1 MANKPRWEAKYEK
14 MLNQEPVSEKI
25 AKLKEEIENTKRNE
39 VGTFKTKEEYQD
51 ALREAKFKL
60 PEQEAQLQDY
70 ENYEKNKEKI
80 KNIYEYRKILENKLA
95 KLPKSK
101 KREIEDKNKELSENN
116 TKTQEISNKVDELL
130 AKINSGKLTSVE
142 RAATE
147 VELQNTLQAE
157 KLLKEKSSDLDNEI
171 KKLNIEENS
180 SNLDEVVAEREK
192 YERKIAKCN
201 LIAANLL
208 KGKDLEDIQI
218 KIEPSNKVFKQQKNT
233 KEQAQE
239 PEKQENATE
248 KQEKAPKEGELS
260 DPEIIDDEQE
270 NAKSNYP
277 AKLEDFATRHPRL
290 AKIAEFFKDGYN
302 NIKDKV
308 TKLFAKKDKN
318 EVVKGAEK
326 ETDKESKQEAKSKTE
341 PEIDEKDME
350 EVKEMM
356 NKAIKEVRD
365 NKNED
370 ELLKHI
376 ANDGHE
382 KTFRDHL
389 KVNKLIAANEY
400 AEKYG
405 GRYEKQDGAT
415 HKKDESE
422 QSR

>member
-25 AKLKEEIENTKRNE
+25 AKLKEEIENVKRNE
-39 VGTFKTKEEYQD
+39 VGTFKTKEEYQE

-80 KNIYEYRKILENKLA
+80 KNIYEYRKILESKLA
-95 KLPKSK
+95 KLPKSQ

-116 TKTQEISNKVDELL
+116 KKTQEISNKVDELL

-147 VELQNTLQAE
+147 VELQNTLQTE

-171 KKLNIEENS
+171 KKLNIEEKNA
-180 SNLDEVVAEREK
+180 NLDEVVEKREK

-218 KIEPSNKVFKQQKNT
+218 KIEPSNKVFKQQKTT
-233 KEQAQE
+233 KEQE
-239 PEKQENATE
+239 TE

-302 NIKDKV
+302 NIKDRI
-308 TKLFAKKDKN
+308 TKIFAKKDEN
-318 EVVKGAEK
+318 VVAQDASQKA
-326 ETDKESKQEAKSKTE
+326 DKEPEQEA
-341 PEIDEKDME
+341 EIDGNYME
-350 EVKEMM
+350 EVKQ
-356 NKAIKEVRD
+356 AIKEVRD
-365 NKNED
+365 NKSED

-382 KTFRDHL
+382 NVFKEHL
-389 KVNKLIAANEY
+389 KVNRLIAANEY

>member
-1 MANKPRWEAKYEK
+1 MANKPRWEKRYEE
-14 MLNQEPVSEKI
+14 LVAEEPVAEKI
-25 AKLKEEIENTKRNE
+25 EKIKEEIENVKRNE
-39 VGTFKTKEEYQD
+39 VGTFKTKEEYQE

-60 PEQEAQLQDY
+60 PEQEAQLQAY

-270 NAKSNYP
+270 NAKTNYP

-290 AKIAEFFKDGYN
+290 AKIAEFFKNGYN
-302 NIKDKV
+302 NIKDRI
-308 TKLFAKKDKN
+308 TKIFAKKDENIVAQDANTK
-318 EVVKGAEK
+318 A
-326 ETDKESKQEAKSKTE
+326 DKEPEQEADKQQE
-341 PEIDEKDME
+341 PEIDEKYME
-350 EVKEMM
+350 EVKQ
-356 NKAIKEVRD
+356 AIKEVRD

-389 KVNKLIAANEY
+389 KVNKLIATNEY

-405 GRYEKQDGAT
+405 GRYENQDGAT
-415 HKKDESE
+415 HKKDDEKG
-422 QSR
+422 R

>member
-25 AKLKEEIENTKRNE
+25 AKLKEKIENTKRNE
-39 VGTFKTKEEYQD
+39 VGTFKTKEEYQE

-80 KNIYEYRKILENKLA
+80 KNIYEYRKILESKLA
-95 KLPKSK
+95 KLPKSQ

-116 TKTQEISNKVDELL
+116 KKTQEISNKVDELL

-147 VELQNTLQAE
+147 VELQNTLQTE

-171 KKLNIEENS
+171 KKLNIEEKNA
-180 SNLDEVVAEREK
+180 NLDEVVEKREK

-218 KIEPSNKVFKQQKNT
+218 KIEPSNKVFKQQKTT
-233 KEQAQE
+233 K
-239 PEKQENATE
+239 KQEQETE

-318 EVVKGAEK
+318 EVVKGAKK
-326 ETDKESKQEAKSKTE
+326 EADKESKQEAKSKTE

-382 KTFRDHL
+382 KTLRDHL

>member
-51 ALREAKFKL
+51 ALRDAKFKL

-147 VELQNTLQAE
+147 VELQNTLQTE

-171 KKLNIEENS
+171 KKLNIEEKNA
-180 SNLDEVVAEREK
+180 NLDEVVEKREK

-270 NAKSNYP
+270 NAKTNYP

-290 AKIAEFFKDGYN
+290 AKIAEFFKNGYN
-302 NIKDKV
+302 NIKDRI
-308 TKLFAKKDKN
+308 TKIFAKKDENIVAQDANTK
-318 EVVKGAEK
+318 A
-326 ETDKESKQEAKSKTE
+326 DKEPEQEADKQQE
-341 PEIDEKDME
+341 PEIDEKYME
-350 EVKEMM
+350 EVKQ
-356 NKAIKEVRD
+356 AIKEVRE